1 MIYQHLLLS
10 IYIFS
15 IPVHKVIVWDS
26 EKPHPTS
33 DFQSILLWRSFGDKN
48 HSNIFSIPQLIEE
61 NSDSLRSRYLAWV
74 YELGELRIKGKRL
87 IDHLEF
93 RPGFSYW
100 WMTLLSEKAN
110 YSKSPQITDAISLLA
125 FSDWASN
132 KTLDTVILVST
143 NQALAD
149 CLDFWCKKSG
159 VAFKWKRLAKK
170 ISSLSFIR
178 RAYALLPRPLQALTF
193 LMHYLIDRWPL
204 RGVGLNDWRN
214 SEGRLTFVSYLF
226 NLEPEAAKTGRYES
240 LYWGHLPQVLKSDG
254 CNTNWLHI
262 YSNSELLPDA
272 RKAADII
279 NIFNESGQAIEK
291 HTVLDTFLSLS
302 VVLLTLKD
310 WALLALKA
318 MSLKGLIDPV
328 PLDKVNLWPLFAT
341 DWYQSTVGAIAITNS
356 LYCNLFDAA
365 MKALPKQN
373 AGFYLQENQGWEF
386 ALIQTWK
393 ISNHCRLIG
402 VPHSSV
408 RFWDLR
414 YFFDPRSYSQF
425 KITPMPLPSQVALN
439 GKAATDA
446 YLAGG
451 YPTEGLI
458 QVEALRYLHLNNV
471 NKMSKADLQ
480 HKKYGLRLL
489 VLGDYLESNTRRQMR
504 LLTQV
509 ASLLP
514 DATIISFK
522 PHPACPIRV
531 EDYPD
536 LSLLI
541 VSESLAKLLF
551 KCDVAYTSSVTSAAV
566 DAYCFGIPVVSVS
579 DPNILNMSP
588 LRRCRD
594 VSFVTTPDELIM
606 ALTSITSTLVA
617 DSRRQYVFNLD
628 KSLTRWRHILASAT

>member
-1 MIYQHLLLS
+1 M
-10 IYIFS
+10 
-15 IPVHKVIVWDS
+15 HKVLIWDS
-26 EKPHPTS
+26 VQLYPS
-33 DFQSILLWRSFGDKN
+33 SGFGSILLWRSFGDKN
-48 HSNIFSIPQLIEE
+48 CSNIISIPQLIEA

-87 IDHLEF
+87 VDHLQL

-132 KTLDTVILVST
+132 KTLDSVTLVST

-149 CLDFWCKKSG
+149 CLSLWCEKSG
-159 VAFKWKRLAKK
+159 VAFKWEQLAKQTA
-170 ISSLSFIR
+170 SSSFIR
-178 RAYALLPRPLQALTF
+178 RAYALLPSAMQALIF
-193 LMHYLIDRWPL
+193 LMRYLIDRWPL
-204 RGVGLNDWRN
+204 RGVGLNEWRN
-214 SEGRLTFVSYLF
+214 SVGQITFVSYLF
-226 NLEPEAAKTGRYES
+226 NLEPEAAKTGRHES
-240 LYWGHLPQVLKSDG
+240 LYWAHLPQVLKSYG
-254 CNTNWLHI
+254 CKTNWLHI
-262 YSNSELLPDA
+262 YTKSELLPDA
-272 RKAADII
+272 RKAADFI
-279 NIFNESGQAIEK
+279 NIFNKSGQAIEK
-291 HTVLDTFLSLS
+291 HAVLDTFLSLS

-318 MSLKGLIDPV
+318 MSLKDLIDPMSI
-328 PLDKVNLWPLFAT
+328 DKVNLWPLFAT
-341 DWYQSTVGAIAITNS
+341 DWYQSTVGAVALSNS

-365 MKALPKQN
+365 IKALPKQN

-414 YFFDPRSYSQF
+414 YFFDPRSYSQS

-451 YPTEGLI
+451 YPAEDLI
-458 QVEALRYLHLNNV
+458 QAEALRYLYLNNV
-471 NKMSKADLQ
+471 NEVLKVDLQ

-514 DATIISFK
+514 DGTIISFK
-522 PHPACPIRV
+522 PHPACSIRA

-541 VSESLAKLLF
+541 VKESLTKLLF

-566 DAYCFGIPVVSVS
+566 DAYCSGIHVVSVS

-588 LRRCRD
+588 LRRCGD
-594 VSFVTTPDELIM
+594 VSFVTTPDDLIM

-617 DSRRQYVFNLD
+617 DSRRQYFFNLD
-628 KSLTRWRHILASAT
+628 KGLPRWRHILASAT

>member
-1 MIYQHLLLS
+1 MPPS
-10 IYIFS
+10 IDIFS
-15 IPVHKVIVWDS
+15 IIVHKVIIWDS
-26 EKPHPTS
+26 ENPYPSS
-33 DFQSILLWRSFGDKN
+33 DFESILLWRRFGDKN
-48 HSNIFSIPQLIEE
+48 HSKIISIPQLIEE

-74 YELGELRIKGKRL
+74 YQLGELRIKGKRL
-87 IDHLEF
+87 VDHLQL

-132 KTLDTVILVST
+132 KTFDSVTLVST

-149 CLDFWCKKSG
+149 CLSLWCEKSG
-159 VAFKWKRLAKK
+159 AAFKWEQLAKQTV
-170 ISSLSFIR
+170 SSSFIR
-178 RAYALLPRPLQALTF
+178 RAYALLPSAMQALIF
-193 LMHYLIDRWPL
+193 LMRYLMDRWPL
-204 RGVGLNDWRN
+204 RGVGLNEWRN
-214 SEGRLTFVSYLF
+214 SAGQITFVSYLF

-240 LYWGHLPQVLKSDG
+240 LYWAHLPQVLKSDG

-262 YSNSELLPDA
+262 YTKSELLPDA

-279 NIFNESGQAIEK
+279 TAFNKSEQGIET
-291 HTVLDTFLSLS
+291 HAVLDSFLSLH
-302 VVLLTLKD
+302 VV
-310 WALLALKA
+310 LLALKNWGLLVWKA
-318 MSLKGLIDPV
+318 VSLKGLIDPV
-328 PLDKVNLWPLFAT
+328 AIDKVNLWPLFAT
-341 DWYQSTVGAIAITNS
+341 DWYQSTVGVTAISNS

-365 MKALPKQN
+365 IKALPKQN

-386 ALIQTWK
+386 ALIQIWK

-414 YFFDPRSYSQF
+414 YFFDSRNYSKS
-425 KITPMPLPSQVALN
+425 KINRMPLPYRVALN

-451 YPTEGLI
+451 YPPEDLI
-458 QVEALRYLHLNNV
+458 QAEALRYLYLNNV
-471 NKMSKADLQ
+471 NEVSKADLQ

-489 VLGDYLESNTRRQMR
+489 VLGDYLESNTLRQLR

-509 ASLLP
+509 VLLLP
-514 DATIISFK
+514 EGTIITFK
-522 PHPACPIRV
+522 PHPACPIRA

-566 DAYCFGIPVVSVS
+566 DAYCSGVHVVSVS
-579 DPNILNMSP
+579 DPNSLNMSP
-588 LRRCRD
+588 LRRCSD
-594 VSFVTTPDELIM
+594 VSFVTTPEELIV
-606 ALTSITSTLVA
+606 ALNSVSAIPVA
-617 DSRRQYVFNLD
+617 DSRRQSYFNLD
-628 KSLTRWRHILASAT
+628 KSLPRWQYILASAT